1 MMYVIITC
9 IGYFNGVSC
18 FGLSIF
24 SLASQPT
31 GLNSSNP
38 SISADSPS
46 PGPVSIPDVSA
57 GEDCSSTIEKTMHHV
72 GRIC

>member
-9 IGYFNGVSC
+9 IGYFKGVSC

-31 GLNSSNP
+31 GLNSS
-38 SISADSPS
+38 ISADSPP

-57 GEDCSSTIEKTMHHV
+57 GEDCSSTIEKNNA
-72 GRIC
+72 IC